1 MHCFNLKKSV
11 LVLAL
16 ISTPVTAD
24 DLLTVYQQALA
35 SDPALQTAQ
44 LKVEIGSAQKGQ
56 SLGQMLPQVSAT
68 GNWSDNTQKSKQTN
82 GPYTGTRYFVSL
94 SQSLLDFAKFW
105 DWRRASSVEDQYI
118 TEAIEAEHELMMKVV
133 ERYFNVLEAEDQVFF
148 AKTEKE
154 ATQKQ
159 LEQVRKQF
167 AKQMLKIT
175 DVYALEARLDQIIA
189 DEILAESQRITAL
202 ETLKELTGTQPAIL
216 NKLRKNNQY
225 KELDGDVLEWLEV
238 AKAQNPSVAALAI
251 AIEAAEKNVA
261 VQKSKYM
268 PVVDLQL
275 NYYDTNT
282 GYQNIS
288 LASATKTETA
298 AINVTVPLF
307 NGGVTTHQ
315 LFEAQHRVSVS
326 RNEHEAGT
334 RTLIKEVSDSFL
346 TANAKVRQIQA
357 GEKSLD
363 SASKN
368 FEAMER
374 GFHYGVVTISDVI
387 KAEQGVFMAKRDLSQ
402 ARYAFIKNRIRF
414 MRAIGSLSVENLQE
428 VNAWLE

>member
-1 MHCFNLKKSV
+1 M
-11 LVLAL
+11 
-16 ISTPVTAD
+16 PVAAD
-24 DLLTVYQQALA
+24 DLLTVYQQAVA
-35 SDPALQTAQ
+35 SDPALQNAQ
-44 LKVEIGSAQKGQ
+44 LKVEIGSDQKGQ

-68 GNWSDNTQKSKQTN
+68 GNWSENSQRVGKQSGVQN
-82 GPYTGTRYFVSL
+82 SAYNGTRYFVSV

-133 ERYFNVLEAEDQVFF
+133 ERYFTVLEAEDQVFF

-189 DEILAESQRITAL
+189 DEILAESQRVTAL
-202 ETLKELTGTQPAIL
+202 ESLKELTGVQPSVL

-225 KELDGDVLEWLEV
+225 KELEGDVLDWIGV
-238 AKAQNPSVAALAI
+238 AKAQNPAVAALAI
-251 AIEAAEKNVA
+251 AIEAAEKNVT
-261 VQKSKYM
+261 VQKSKYL
-268 PVVDLQL
+268 PVVDFQL
-275 NYYDTNT
+275 NYYDTNI
-282 GYQNIS
+282 GYQNTS
-288 LASATKTETA
+288 VSGTKTETVA
-298 AINVTVPLF
+298 LNVTVPLF
-307 NGGVTTHQ
+307 SGGVTTHQ
-315 LFEAQHRVSVS
+315 LFEAQHKMSIS
-326 RNEHEAGT
+326 RNEHEAGI
-334 RTLIKEVSDSFL
+334 RALIKEVSDSFF
-346 TANAKVRQIQA
+346 TANAKVKQISS
-357 GEKSLD
+357 GEKSLE

-414 MRAIGSLSVENLQE
+414 MRGIGSLSVDNLQE

>member
-1 MHCFNLKKSV
+1 MPCFNLKKSV

-82 GPYTGTRYFVSL
+82 GAYTGTRYFVSL

-238 AKAQNPSVAALAI
+238 AKAQNPAVAALAI

-282 GYQNIS
+282 GYQNIN
-288 LASATKTETA
+288 LGSATKTETA

-326 RNEHEAGT
+326 KNEHEAGT

-387 KAEQGVFMAKRDLSQ
+387 KAEQGVYMAKRDLSQ

-414 MRAIGSLSVENLQE
+414 MQAIGSLSVENLQE